1 MATRVT
7 RKGQVTIPKRIRDY
21 LRIEPGSLVE
31 FEVISDRRVALV
43 KQGATVLEP
52 DRFEKIRGTATTKL
66 TTDEI
71 MAMLR
76 GDDD

>member
-1 MATRVT
+1 
-7 RKGQVTIPKRIRDY
+7 
-21 LRIEPGSLVE
+21 
-31 FEVISDRRVALV
+31 
-43 KQGATVLEP
+43 LEP
-52 DRFEKIRGTATTKL
+52 DRLDKVRGTATTKL

>member
-21 LRIEPGSLVE
+21 LRIEPGSLVD

-52 DRFEKIRGTATTKL
+52 DRLDKVRDTATTKL

>member
-31 FEVISDRRVALV
+31 FEVISDRRLALI
-43 KQGATVLEP
+43 KQGATALEP
-52 DRFEKIRGTATTKL
+52 DRLGKVRDTATTKL

>member
-7 RKGQVTIPKRIRDY
+7 RKGQVTIPKRVRDY
-21 LRIEPGSLVE
+21 LRIEPGSMVE
-31 FEVISDRRVALV
+31 FEVTPDGRMVLV
-43 KQGATVLEP
+43 NQGAVPEP